1 MLENNFQPCITEA
14 TRIVDTHRP
23 SLPDNIFV
31 NKPIHNPITGNILE
45 KISYDHLPN
54 FIIYES
60 EPSHYDNVD
69 IKIRDMSKLNRDD
82 FLADLQNLYL
92 NIKTV
97 SVSLNTNDSYSYF
110 HKNYL
115 KLLNK
120 HAPFKFLSN
129 KEKKTRRKPWL
140 TKGILT
146 SINKKRKL
154 FKKYKSSHIQE
165 TYDKYKIY
173 RDLLNTLCKKSK
185 KMYYKSYFTT
195 NANNSKKTWIEINNI
210 LNRRKKQHQNFL
222 LSNNGI
228 METNK
233 HKIANKFN
241 HYFTS
246 VADSLKNSSNQLKI
260 SGLFKKPKC
269 KFYVP

>member
-92 NIKTV
+92 NITV
-97 SVSLNTNDSYSYF
+97 
-110 HKNYL
+110 
-115 KLLNK
+115 
-120 HAPFKFLSN
+120 
-129 KEKKTRRKPWL
+129 
-140 TKGILT
+140 
-146 SINKKRKL
+146 
-154 FKKYKSSHIQE
+154 
-165 TYDKYKIY
+165 
-173 RDLLNTLCKKSK
+173 
-185 KMYYKSYFTT
+185 
-195 NANNSKKTWIEINNI
+195 
-210 LNRRKKQHQNFL
+210 
-222 LSNNGI
+222 
-228 METNK
+228 
-233 HKIANKFN
+233 
-241 HYFTS
+241 
-246 VADSLKNSSNQLKI
+246 
-260 SGLFKKPKC
+260 
-269 KFYVP
+269 